1 MCYKLT
7 TCLPRHVTN
16 SRCRADVGSTVGQ
29 RRRRWFTIVPTL
41 GQRLAFIHFTTGQAS
56 FSLVSL
62 HPIIAHSVN
71 TIEHNAR
78 ELCLPLSGYFC
89 PLTSPGLAVM
99 AALYWHWSPAV
110 TRVHSPS
117 VKPWPAAPGV
127 TNYNLLS
134 PNTGNWCRN
143 LFLVHFLK
151 IRPQGHVII
160 SWYFNV

>member
-16 SRCRADVGSTVGQ
+16 SRCRADVGSEVGQ
-29 RRRRWFTIVPTL
+29 RRRRWLTVVPTL

-78 ELCLPLSGYFC
+78 ELCLPLTGYFC
-89 PLTSPGLAVM
+89 PLTSPG
-99 AALYWHWSPAV
+99 
-110 TRVHSPS
+110 
-117 VKPWPAAPGV
+117 WPLWLPFTDTGHQRSLVSIHPVSNLDQRLPVSQIITFWTPTPEIGV
-127 TNYNLLS
+127 EIFLS
-134 PNTGNWCRN
+134 CT
-143 LFLVHFLK
+143 
-151 IRPQGHVII
+151 
-160 SWYFNV
+160 SWK